1 MSINVEKINLSFFKT
16 IELREDGFSFKG
28 DFHKFDDI
36 MHLDFYWK
44 KTQVSYNFAKM
55 PTYDTAILS
64 VEKDNEKIVKIK
76 LEGSEEQCNKI
87 FYIYSLLSEKTFVKR
102 YNLYINEM
110 DKNGYFIYDGKYFFP
125 NGKVL
130 SPNKEEYNI
139 KDNPIRE
146 PFKLT
151 LSKPKNKFKQFIES
165 AWGGVDLYI
174 STSKDQDVFF
184 TLLKTLYNLRW
195 G

>member
-1 MSINVEKINLSFFKT
+1 MSTNVEKINLFFFKT

-110 DKNGYFIYDGKYFFP
+110 DKMVILYMMGNIFSQMGKCYP
-125 NGKVL
+125 L
-130 SPNKEEYNI
+130 
-139 KDNPIRE
+139 RR
-146 PFKLT
+146 
-151 LSKPKNKFKQFIES
+151 KNT
-165 AWGGVDLYI
+165 
-174 STSKDQDVFF
+174 TSKI
-184 TLLKTLYNLRW
+184 TLLESLLSLLCLSQKINLSSL
-195 G
+195 